1 MNEAREALRSCGG
14 QVAARARGA
23 PATGHS
29 VVSERPR
36 IVGVVD
42 AATIHLDDGRTA
54 NLLEQ
59 GARAYKVQITAGQH
73 SVIVVVCIAT

>member
-1 MNEAREALRSCGG
+1 
-14 QVAARARGA
+14 
-23 PATGHS
+23 
-29 VVSERPR
+29 
-36 IVGVVD
+36 VVD